1 MSVPDLFLKYAVS
14 LAIGIL
20 IGMQREFATGL
31 EAREVPAGVRTFA
44 LISIWGCLAAHVA
57 FLTGS
62 PFPLAAC
69 LFILGAFLTAVY
81 IVEIVGIGKPKEG
94 RTGLTTGISALLA
107 FLAGVLAFHGNLA
120 LAGALGVVTTLILSL
135 KLELHAFARNL
146 KREDVF
152 ATLKFALLGVVFLPI
167 LPNRSYFPPP
177 FDVIN
182 PFQVGVFM
190 VLISAVGFIGYI
202 LAKTLGAA
210 RGIGL
215 LGLLGGLVSSTAV
228 TFGFTQRSRTDP
240 ALSVALASAI
250 LGAWTVMAIRT
261 LIVVA
266 FLDLEIGRRLLAPLG
281 AFSLAGLLYGAL
293 LYRRHRK
300 PDGPQPA
307 PFANPFELGPALRF
321 GLLFI
326 LILTVSRSAQFW
338 FGRTGIYLSSIAAGL
353 MDVDAVSFSM
363 TQMNKE
369 ALHDPV
375 AAAYAVLLAV
385 LSNSLLKGGFALSA
399 GSAELRKAILP
410 GIAAM
415 LGAGGLTVW
424 ILSL

>member
-1 MSVPDLFLKYAVS
+1 MSVPDLFLKYAAS

-31 EAREVPAGVRTFA
+31 EAREAPAGVRTFA
-44 LISIWGCLAAHVA
+44 LISIWGCLAAHIAV
-57 FLTGS
+57 LTGS
-62 PFPLAAC
+62 PVALATC
-69 LFILGAFLTAVY
+69 LFILGAFLTTVY
-81 IVEIVGIGKPKEG
+81 IVDTKGG
-94 RTGLTTGISALLA
+94 RTGLTTGVSSLLA
-107 FLAGVLAFHGNLA
+107 FMSGALAFHDNLA

-135 KLELHAFARNL
+135 KLELHTFARNL
-146 KREDVF
+146 KREDIF
-152 ATLKFALLGVVFLPI
+152 ATLKFALLSVVFLPI
-167 LPNRSYFPPP
+167 LPDRTYFPPP
-177 FDVIN
+177 FDAIN

-190 VLISAVGFIGYI
+190 VLISAVGFVGYI

-240 ALSVALASAI
+240 ALSLALASAI

-266 FLDLEIGRRLLAPLG
+266 FLDLEIGRRLLVPLG
-281 AFSLAGLLYGAL
+281 AFSFAGLLFGAL
-293 LYRRHRK
+293 LCRRHRK
-300 PDGPQPA
+300 PDAEEPA

-369 ALHDPV
+369 ALHDPA
-375 AAAYAVLLAV
+375 AAAYSVLLAV
-385 LSNSLLKGGFALSA
+385 LSNSLLKGGFAILV
-399 GSAELRKAILP
+399 GSAELRKAIVP
-410 GIAAM
+410 GIVAM
-415 LGAGGLTVW
+415 LGSGGMAVW
-424 ILSL
+424 LMSR